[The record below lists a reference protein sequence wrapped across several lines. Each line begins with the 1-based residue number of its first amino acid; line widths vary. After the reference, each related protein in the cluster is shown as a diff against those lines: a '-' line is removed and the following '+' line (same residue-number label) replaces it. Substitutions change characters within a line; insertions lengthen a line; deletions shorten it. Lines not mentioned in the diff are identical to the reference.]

1 MSLDNKILLEGQTNI
16 GGPFKTDLENGPSD
30 HAKRPLGNWQS
41 DNAWDIFAP
50 AGSVV
55 NSYTDGTVKKVRDTG
70 TNAGKIYGT
79 QVTVTGG
86 DGYPDIFYTH
96 LRNVKLKSGDVV
108 KVGDRIGEVSDWV
121 GHDKMTHV
129 HIGLP
134 TGKHLKDLLK
144 NSSAIFSGK
153 GSESTSGSTTSTTT
167 EDPTSLLGFLKSAA
181 NLLKVTGVGK
191 EMGLNE
197 ETDRIKDI
205 MRKIL

>member
-16 GGPFKTDLENGPSD
+16 GGPFKTDLEGGPSN

-41 DNAWDIFAP
+41 DNAWDVFAP

-96 LRNVKLKSGDVV
+96 LRDVKLKAGDVV
-108 KVGDRIGEVSDWV
+108 KVGNRIGEVSDWV

-144 NSSAIFSGK
+144 NSNVIFSGK
-153 GSESTSGSTTSTTT
+153 GSESTSGSTTSSTT
-167 EDPTSLLGFLKSAA
+167 EDPSLFNFLKSAA
-181 NLLKVTGVGK
+181 DLLKVSGVGK